1 MSEETESK
9 LVCLLIFRS
18 AGVPVALWL
27 LKVVIITIRCT
38 FPSAATQT
46 LFHQWS
52 SACSYHELFYNN
64 ELFSICV
71 SIHASTLIS
80 QLC

>member
-9 LVCLLIFRS
+9 LVCLLIFQS
-18 AGVPVALWL
+18 AGVPVARL
-27 LKVVIITIRCT
+27 LRVVIITIRCT
-38 FPSAATQT
+38 FTSAATQT

-71 SIHASTLIS
+71 SIHASMLIS

>member
-27 LKVVIITIRCT
+27 LRVVIITIRCT

-64 ELFSICV
+64 ELFTNSELHDTSI
-71 SIHASTLIS
+71 S
-80 QLC
+80 